1 MRRRILI
8 VLFAT
13 GTLAGYASGFA
24 SFACHAHGRRDGFE
38 RHIARICVD
47 AARGVDTP
55 QR

>member
-13 GTLAGYASGFA
+13 GAISGYACGFA
-24 SFACHAHGRRDGFE
+24 CMAWRAHDRHDAFE

-47 AARGVDTP
+47 AARNPDSAL
-55 QR
+55 R